1 MTAAPTA
8 ERFEFSGGAGAR
20 LAGLLHRPGPGS
32 EILGAALLC
41 HCFTCSK
48 DLFTTTRIARG
59 LAAGGYLTL
68 AFDFTGLGDSEGE
81 LADTTVTTNVSDI
94 TAAAVALIRRGA
106 GPCVLV
112 GHSLGGAA
120 AVLAASRL
128 HTVTQVVAVASPASV
143 AHVEHL
149 FSADALERIRSE
161 GSGEVRIGP
170 KPVRVGRDFLDDLHR
185 HDAAAAAAS
194 LGRPMLVVQ
203 AGADTVVGREQ
214 TEALAAAGSA
224 TLHTVAG
231 ADHLFTDR
239 RHSDELVRTILD
251 WLSHTRI
258 RA

>member
-1 MTAAPTA
+1 MAASPTT
-8 ERFEFSGGAGAR
+8 ERFEFTGGAGAK
-20 LAGLLHRPGPGS
+20 LAAVLHRPGDGTAVV
-32 EILGAALLC
+32 GAALLC

-48 DLFTTTRIARG
+48 DLFTTTRIAKG

-68 AFDFTGLGDSEGE
+68 AFDFTGLGESGGE
-81 LADTTVTTNVSDI
+81 LAETTVATNVSDI

-128 HTVTQVVAVASPASV
+128 HTVAQVVAVASPASV

-149 FSADALERIRSE
+149 FSDDALEQIRSQ

-170 KPVRVGRDFLDDLHR
+170 KPVRVGRDFLDDLHQ
-185 HDAAAAAAS
+185 HDVTAAAAA

-203 AGADTVVGREQ
+203 AGADTVVGPEQ
-214 TEALAAAGSA
+214 TEALARAGSA
-224 TLHTVAG
+224 TLHTIAG

-239 RHSDELVRTILD
+239 RHSDELVLTILD
-251 WLSHTRI
+251 WLTGVRGG
-258 RA
+258 A

>member
-1 MTAAPTA
+1 MTATPTT
-8 ERFEFSGGAGAR
+8 ERLEFTGGAGAT
-20 LAGLLHRPGPGS
+20 LAGVLHRPGDGTG
-32 EILGAALLC
+32 IVGAVLLA

-48 DLFTTTRIARG
+48 DLFTTTRIAKG
-59 LAAGGYLTL
+59 LAGGGYLTL
-68 AFDFTGLGDSEGE
+68 AFDFTGLGDSGGE
-81 LADTTVTTNVSDI
+81 MSDTTVTTNVSDL

-128 HTVTQVVAVASPASV
+128 HTVTEVIAVASPASV

-149 FSADALERIRSE
+149 FAPEAREQIHE
-161 GSGEVRIGP
+161 QGCAEVRIGP

-185 HDAAAAAAS
+185 HDVGAAAAS

-224 TLHTVAG
+224 TLHTVEG

-239 RHSDELVRTILD
+239 RHSDELIRAILD
-251 WLSHTRI
+251 WLSSVRSKT
-258 RA
+258 

>member
-20 LAGLLHRPGPGS
+20 LAGLLHRPGAGT
-32 EILGAALLC
+32 EIVGAALLC

-48 DLFTTTRIARG
+48 DLFTTTRIAKG
-59 LAAGGYLTL
+59 LAAGGYMTL
-68 AFDFTGLGDSEGE
+68 AFDFTGLGDSGGE
-81 LADTTVTTNVSDI
+81 LADTTVATNVSDI

-143 AHVEHL
+143 AHVEQL
-149 FSADALERIRSE
+149 FSAEALERIRAE
-161 GSGEVRIGP
+161 GSGDVKIGP
-170 KPVRVGRDFLDDLHR
+170 KPVRVGRDFLDDLHQ
-185 HDAAAAAAS
+185 HDVAAAAAS
-194 LGRPMLVVQ
+194 LERPMLVVQ
-203 AGADTVVGREQ
+203 ASDDTVVGREQ
-214 TEALAAAGSA
+214 TEALAVAGSA
-224 TLHTVAG
+224 TLHTIEG

-251 WLSHTRI
+251 WLSEV
-258 RA
+258 RAGV

>member
-20 LAGLLHRPGPGS
+20 LAGVLHRPGPGTGVV
-32 EILGAALLC
+32 GAALLC

-48 DLFTTTRIARG
+48 DLFTTTRIAKG

-68 AFDFTGLGDSEGE
+68 AFDFTGLGDSGGE
-81 LADTTVTTNVSDI
+81 LADTTVATNVSDI
-94 TAAAVALIRRGA
+94 TAATVALIRRGA

-161 GSGEVRIGP
+161 GSGDVKIGP

-185 HDAAAAAAS
+185 HDVAAAASS

-203 AGADTVVGREQ
+203 AGADTVVGRDQ
-214 TEALAAAGSA
+214 TEALAEAGSA

-239 RHSDELVRTILD
+239 GHSDELVMTILD
-251 WLSHTRI
+251 WLSGV
-258 RA
+258 RARA

>member
-8 ERFEFSGGAGAR
+8 ERFEFTGGAGAK
-20 LAGLLHRPGPGS
+20 LAGVLHRPGPGT
-32 EILGAALLC
+32 EIVGAALLC

-48 DLFTTTRIARG
+48 DLFTTTRIAKG

-68 AFDFTGLGDSEGE
+68 AFDFTGLGDSEGA
-81 LADTTVTTNVSDI
+81 LADTTVATNVSDI

-149 FSADALERIRSE
+149 FSAEALERIRAE
-161 GSGEVRIGP
+161 GSGDVKIGP

-185 HDAAAAAAS
+185 HDVAAAAAS

-203 AGADTVVGREQ
+203 AGADTVVGRDQ
-214 TEALAAAGSA
+214 TEALAEAGSA
-224 TLHTVAG
+224 TLHTVAD

-239 RHSDELVRTILD
+239 RHSDELVLTVLD
-251 WLSHTRI
+251 WLSGVRTG
-258 RA
+258 A

>member
-1 MTAAPTA
+1 MAAAPTA
-8 ERFEFSGGAGAR
+8 ERFEFPGGAGSP
-20 LAGLLHRPGPGS
+20 LAGVLHRPGSGTQVA
-32 EILGAALLC
+32 GAALLC

-48 DLFTTTRIARG
+48 DLFTTTRIAKG
-59 LAAGGYLTL
+59 LATGGYLTL
-68 AFDFTGLGDSEGE
+68 AFDFTGLGESGGE
-81 LADTTVTTNVSDI
+81 LADTTVATNVSDI

-128 HTVTQVVAVASPASV
+128 HTVAQVVAVASPASV

-149 FSADALERIRSE
+149 FTDDALEQIRSE

-170 KPVRVGRDFLDDLHR
+170 KPVRIGRDFLEDLHQ
-185 HDAAAAAAS
+185 HDVAAAASS

-203 AGADTVVGREQ
+203 AGADTVVGRGQ
-214 TEALAAAGSA
+214 TEALATAGSA
-224 TLHTVAG
+224 ALHTVAG

-239 RHSDELVRTILD
+239 GHSEELVQTILG
-251 WLSHTRI
+251 WLRGL

>member
-1 MTAAPTA
+1 MNAAPTT
-8 ERFEFSGGAGAR
+8 ERFEFTGGAGAK
-20 LAGLLHRPGPGS
+20 LAAVLHRPSGDGAAVV
-32 EILGAALLC
+32 GAALLC

-48 DLFTTTRIARG
+48 DLFTTTRIAKG
-59 LAAGGYLTL
+59 LAGGGYLTL
-68 AFDFTGLGDSEGE
+68 AFDFTGLGDSGGE
-81 LADTTVTTNVSDI
+81 LADTTVATNISDI

-128 HTVTQVVAVASPASV
+128 HTVAQVVAVASPASV

-149 FSADALERIRSE
+149 FSAEARQQIRSE

-185 HDAAAAAAS
+185 HDVTAAAAS

-203 AGADTVVGREQ
+203 ADADTVVGREQ
-214 TEALAAAGSA
+214 TEALAEAGST
-224 TLHTVAG
+224 TLHTIAG

-239 RHSDELVRTILD
+239 SHSDELVATILN
-251 WLSHTRI
+251 WLSSVRD
-258 RA
+258 